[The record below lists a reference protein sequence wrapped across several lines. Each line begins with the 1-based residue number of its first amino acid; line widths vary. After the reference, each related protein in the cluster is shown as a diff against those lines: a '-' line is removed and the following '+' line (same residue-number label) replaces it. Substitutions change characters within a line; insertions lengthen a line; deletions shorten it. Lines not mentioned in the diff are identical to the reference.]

1 MSRDI
6 GCRKHASKKG
16 VWEGFHFSTGRE
28 AKDNLAIAVANG
40 PIVSGLYL
48 GTGVFAPPTRSIDAE
63 IGRG

>member
-40 PIVSGLYL
+40 PIVSGLYWRIC
-48 GTGVFAPPTRSIDAE
+48 PPTRSIDAE